1 MRPLHL
7 LMLLLLWS
15 LVPAPA
21 WAQGKEECLRRF
33 DAAAFPPS
41 AWIDNLSALQ
51 KVREE
56 YDRIGRC
63 GDDLLYQIVERYFQ
77 QPEPLQEAQLSR
89 TVKLGEDFL
98 AYGARLQERG
108 AVYQS
113 IGYFILGRVGQRLE
127 KLSNFRKHEDLIKRL
142 AEQRVHVAVKAEGKA
157 TSNLRQGNWG
167 YLVQRGWQKVTEVVG
182 SIAGELEDALG
193 PEFFL
198 DYFEVPRLEKARWQ
212 LLRGPDAPLP
222 PSVSVYKLSN
232 RGEQVGSAIWLPRP
246 QLKANYLA
254 AGNVSASYRE
264 LKGTHAV
271 ALFMT
276 GGFTNSQRQ
285 PEGLTVD
292 HGTIVNAVLM
302 PDRHGLV
309 IVEESGGIRVINLQ
323 RERIQLPMGPQNTVE
338 IGNPFSS
345 LTAYS
350 SLLSWCRTRRATV
363 FQTQL
368 LVYGGEL
375 LIDPEKVKNQL
386 RERRMLA
393 LASDRDTGAAHH
405 IVFDITQAVRLDEP
419 AVRLLELLSRR
430 KLKVEALLNLDVGT
444 YNILGVYDARRRLL
458 PAPQGPVSID
468 RATNLLVYTVER

>member
-1 MRPLHL
+1 MRSSL
-7 LMLLLLWS
+7 LTLLLLWALS
-15 LVPAPA
+15 PTPVL
-21 WAQGKEECLRRF
+21 AQDKEECLRRF
-33 DAAAFPPS
+33 DAASFPPS
-41 AWIDNLSALQ
+41 AWVGDLGVLQ
-51 KVREE
+51 KLREQ

-63 GDDLLYQIVERYFQ
+63 GDELLYQLVDGYFQ
-77 QPEPLQEAQLSR
+77 QPEPLEEEQLSR

-98 AYGARLQERG
+98 AYGAKLQGRG

-127 KLSNFRKHEDLIKRL
+127 KLGKHRKHEALIKRL
-142 AEQRVHVAVKAEGKA
+142 AEQRVHVAVKAQGKA
-157 TSNLRQGNWG
+157 TSNLRQGNWR
-167 YLVQRGWQKVTEVVG
+167 YLTQRGWQKVTELV
-182 SIAGELEDALG
+182 SATAGDFEEELG
-193 PEFFL
+193 PDFFTE
-198 DYFEVPRLEKARWQ
+198 YFEAPRLENSRWQ
-212 LLRGPDAPLP
+212 LQPGPRASLP
-222 PSVSVYKLSN
+222 PGVSVYTLSH
-232 RGEQVGSAIWLPRP
+232 RGERVGSAIWLPRP

-254 AGNVSASYRE
+254 AGNVSASYRA
-264 LKGTHAV
+264 LASSRSV

-292 HGTIVNAVLM
+292 RGTIVNAVLM

-323 RERIQLPMGPQNTVE
+323 RERIQLPMGPQHTQE
-338 IGNPFSS
+338 IGNPFTS

-350 SLLSWCRTRRATV
+350 HLLAWCRTRRATL

-375 LIDPEKVKNQL
+375 LVDPDKVKNQL

-405 IVFDITQAVRLDEP
+405 VVFDIAQAVRLDEP
-419 AVRLLELLSRR
+419 AVKIQELLSRR
-430 KLKVEALLNLDVGT
+430 RLKVEALLNLDVGS
-444 YNILGVYDARRRLL
+444 YNILGVLDSRRRLL
-458 PAPQGPVSID
+458 PAPQGPVSVD
-468 RATNLLVYTVER
+468 RATNLLVYTLER

>member
-1 MRPLHL
+1 MRPLPL
-7 LMLLLLWS
+7 LALLLLWA
-15 LVPAPA
+15 LLPVPA

-33 DAAAFPPS
+33 DGTAFPPS
-41 AWIDNLSALQ
+41 AWIDNLDALQ
-51 KVREE
+51 KLREE

-63 GDDLLYQIVERYFQ
+63 GDEVLYELVDRYFQ
-77 QPEPLQEAQLSR
+77 QPEPLKEAQLSR

-98 AYGARLQERG
+98 AYGARLQARG

-127 KLSNFRKHEDLIKRL
+127 KLGNHSKHEGLIKRL
-142 AEQRVHVAVKAEGKA
+142 AEQRVHVAVKEGSKA
-157 TSNLRQGNWG
+157 TANIRQGNWR
-167 YLVQRGWQKVTEVVG
+167 YLAQRGWQKVTEVIS
-182 SIAGELEDALG
+182 SIAGELEEALG

-198 DYFEVPRLEKARWQ
+198 DYFEAPRLENPRWQ
-212 LLRGPDAPLP
+212 LLPGPQAPMP
-222 PSVSVYKLSN
+222 PSVSVYALAN
-232 RGEQVGSAIWLPRP
+232 RGERVGSAIWLPRP

-264 LKGTHAV
+264 LKTTHNV

-276 GGFTNSQRQ
+276 GGFTNSLRQ

-292 HGTIVNAVLM
+292 RGTIVNAVLM

-309 IVEESGGIRVINLQ
+309 VVEESGGIRVINLQ
-323 RERIQLPMGPQNTVE
+323 RDKIQLPMGPQNTLE

-350 SLLSWCRTRRATV
+350 RLLSWCRTRRATL

-393 LASDRDTGAAHH
+393 LVSDRDTGAAHH

-419 AVRLLELLSRR
+419 AVKLQEMLTRR
-430 KLKVEALLNLDVGT
+430 KLKVEALLNLDVGS
-444 YNILGVYDARRRLL
+444 YNILGVFDARRRLL
-458 PAPQGPVSID
+458 PAPQGPVGVD
-468 RATNLLVYTVER
+468 RATNLLVYTLER